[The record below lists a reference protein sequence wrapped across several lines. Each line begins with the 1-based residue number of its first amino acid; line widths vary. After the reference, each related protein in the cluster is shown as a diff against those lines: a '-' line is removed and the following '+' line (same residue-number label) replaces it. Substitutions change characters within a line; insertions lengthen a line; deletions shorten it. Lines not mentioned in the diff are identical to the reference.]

1 MRHKDGGLE
10 VTNMLN
16 RVSANVLLKSV
27 IAAMAA
33 AVILLLGVSA
43 FDSWQRL
50 GRVNRV
56 LDVADASAYAFT
68 AMHNMRTDRATTVRS
83 LNDPKPMDSEIEQ
96 RLKSH
101 RAAEMPALE
110 AAVPLLERIEFA
122 DKATLLPE
130 LKRLVKSITALQAES
145 WAALKKSKEER
156 REQLGKEY
164 MSDAT
169 ALLET
174 LDKLS
179 TRLGGT
185 VKLSDAYVDQ
195 MMTLK
200 QLAWVVRN
208 AGGDASLLVSNGINA
223 GKVAPDAIQKYAGF
237 VGATDRVWLALE
249 DNAAGLALPAKL
261 AQTIAAAKKA
271 YFADEY
277 TATRDRLLKAVIAG
291 EKPELTANQ
300 WAPMT
305 VSRLATVLA
314 VAEGALE
321 AAKEYAQE
329 QRASAQRA
337 LAFQLGL
344 LVVALG
350 LATGGMLAISLRVIA
365 PLRAIQ
371 DAMLKVAAGDLSAE
385 VSYPGRRD
393 EIGALASALGTFKQH
408 AEEKTRIEAE
418 QRERHMQAAARQQS
432 IEGYIA
438 TFETH
443 MRDAL
448 EGLGQAATQLRGT
461 SDDMSR
467 AADQSNHEVKAVAGA
482 ADDASSNVQTVAA
495 ASEELSASI
504 SEISRQVNTAATT
517 AGRAVEETRQTDGT
531 VQGLAETAAR
541 IGDVVKLISDIAGQT
556 NLLALNATIEAARA
570 GEAGKG
576 FAVVASEVKSLAN
589 QTAKATEDISAQI
602 AAIQNVTKDAVE
614 AIKRIGGTI
623 GEVST
628 IATSIAAAV
637 EEQGAATQEI
647 TRNTQLAAKRTTDVS
662 GHIAG
667 VTAAADATGTAA
679 RGVEAAAGAV
689 GQQAEGLRAQV
700 NEFLGKIRAA

>member
-1 MRHKDGGLE
+1 MRHKHGGSE
-10 VTNMLN
+10 VIFMLN

-83 LNDPKPMDSEIEQ
+83 LNDPKPIDSEIEQ
-96 RLKSH
+96 RLKNH

-145 WAALKKSKEER
+145 WAALKKPKEER

-164 MSDAT
+164 MTDAT

-223 GKVAPDAIQKYAGF
+223 GKVAPDAIQRYAGF

-271 YFADEY
+271 YFSEEY

-321 AAKEYAQE
+321 AAKEYAQD

-337 LAFQLGL
+337 LAFEFGL

-371 DAMLKVAAGDLSAE
+371 DAMLKVAAGDLTAE

-418 QRERHMQAAARQQS
+418 QRERHTQATVRQQS

-443 MRDAL
+443 MRGAL
-448 EGLGQAATQLRGT
+448 EGLGQAATQLRST

-482 ADDASSNVQTVAA
+482 AEDASSNVQTVAA

-602 AAIQNVTKDAVE
+602 AAIQNVTKDAVD

-623 GEVST
+623 GEVSS

-679 RGVEAAAGAV
+679 RGVESAAGAV